1 MYLDNFDL
9 LFTLTLPLFLFTTLS
24 LLDRLETVRFLT
36 ILEEARVL
44 LKGDTEP
51 MVRLSSLTLVN
62 SVPFELYLD

>member
-9 LFTLTLPLFLFTTLS
+9 LFILTLPLFLFTTLS

-51 MVRLSSLTLVN
+51 IVRLSSLTLVN

>member
-9 LFTLTLPLFLFTTLS
+9 LFTLTLPLFLFTILS

>member
-9 LFTLTLPLFLFTTLS
+9 LFILTLPLFLFTTLS